1 MADLDCSLIAIDWI
15 PCFGTPNSH
24 DSDAVTDNGRTMI
37 KDSALS
43 ARTKDGKPPYSYASL
58 IRLAISNAPKQKM
71 TLSEIYQFIIDHF
84 PYYREAGTGWKNSI
98 RHNLSLNKC
107 FTKIPRSKDD
117 PGKGS
122 YWEIDYS
129 YSQDDGFSKKK
140 KNIQMIRASPYSPD
154 CSSNSSDCNPFTQ
167 LGANLP
173 VSQARIADQQ
183 AMSIKPEWGMSLN
196 SIPEHSSKKRN
207 HDHMNGDQY
216 PSFQAANTT
225 NAASFDQYSATTCK
239 MHMYNSGGKEEHGSP
254 PAVCSGSRDEGINID
269 PETIDPSELSEILTS
284 LLSQFEMDLGSC
296 SDTGI
301 SGGVPTPNASLL
313 PTPPLR
319 PNYPAP
325 LSSSSTSSSQAGMGQ
340 TSSNPHQHHQQ
351 HHHHHHHQQQHHP
364 ASLGPSSPLP
374 ALHPQ
379 HQHPHHQMQHQ
390 HHNHHHHHNQS
401 AQLHQSHD
409 YCNNIQDSLQSG
421 HAHPQGGMYASGS
434 AYHPQCFPVPGH
446 SPPIGRLPGRDQVYP
461 GYKENVSR
469 DEALESMLGMGS
481 YSEAAGMSSCS
492 PLPPGSSN
500 TALTCAGL
508 QGGQEGIVHHQHQ
521 PFNGMEPSVHSSNEL
536 QCHPYQGY
544 SFDESK
550 TNMQN
555 SFGDMINDY
564 NWQ

>member
-15 PCFGTPNSH
+15 PCFGTPSSH
-24 DSDAVTDNGRTMI
+24 DSDSVKDNGRTMI
-37 KDSALS
+37 KDTALT
-43 ARTKDGKPPYSYASL
+43 ARSKDGKPPYSYASL

-154 CSSNSSDCNPFTQ
+154 CSSNSSDCNPFSQ
-167 LGANLP
+167 HGASLP

-183 AMSIKPEWGMSLN
+183 AMSIKPEWGMTLN
-196 SIPEHSSKKRN
+196 SIPEHSAKKRN
-207 HDHMNGDQY
+207 VDQINGDQY
-216 PSFQAANTT
+216 PSFQAANST
-225 NAASFDQYSATTCK
+225 NDTSFDQFSGSTCK
-239 MHMYNSGGKEEHGSP
+239 MHMYNPVGKEEHGSP
-254 PAVCSGSRDEGINID
+254 QAVCSGSRDEGVNLD
-269 PETIDPSELSEILTS
+269 PEAIDPSELSEILTS
-284 LLSQFEMDLGSC
+284 LLSQFEMDLGGC
-296 SDTGI
+296 PD
-301 SGGVPTPNASLL
+301 SGAQGGSSASPNASSLL
-313 PTPPLR
+313 PTPSQR
-319 PNYPAP
+319 PNYPTP
-325 LSSSSTSSSQAGMGQ
+325 LSSPSQAGMGHNPN
-340 TSSNPHQHHQQ
+340 NPHQQQQQNHHQ
-351 HHHHHHHQQQHHP
+351 HP

-379 HQHPHHQMQHQ
+379 HQHPHHQIQHQ
-390 HHNHHHHHNQS
+390 HHHQHHHSHQS
-401 AQLHQSHD
+401 PQLHQSHD
-409 YCNNIQDSLQSG
+409 YCNNIQDGLQSG
-421 HAHPQGGMYASGS
+421 HASQQGVYASGS
-434 AYHPQCFPVPGH
+434 AAYHPQCFPVPGH

-461 GYKENVSR
+461 GYKENIVNR
-469 DEALESMLGMGS
+469 DETLESMLGMGS

-492 PLPPGSSN
+492 SLPSGSGDGS
-500 TALTCAGL
+500 CVGD
-508 QGGQEGIVHHQHQ
+508 QGVDEGMVHPQHQ
-521 PFNGMEPSVHSSNEL
+521 PYNGMEPSVHTSNDL

-550 TNMQN
+550 TNMNN

-564 NWQ
+564 HWQ